1 MLNLFKTEIIN
12 PLILLLF
19 GTAMIVFFWGV
30 IQFIYYADNDSKR
43 NEGKQH
49 LLWGTIGLFIMVAVY
64 GILNLVID
72 TISQFA
78 H

>member
-1 MLNLFKTEIIN
+1 MLKLFKVEIIN
-12 PLILLLF
+12 PLILLMF
-19 GTAMIVFFWGV
+19 GVAMIVFFWGV
-30 IQFIYYADNDSKR
+30 IQFISSADNDSKR

-49 LLWGTIGLFIMVAVY
+49 LLWGIIGLFIMVAVY

-78 H
+78 T